1 MKVSFIAVIVVSK
14 IVHSFYC
21 QVVLRS
27 NSNLDD
33 KGIDNRSYKSK
44 TEPLTATPPLRLR
57 QSFTVP

>member
-1 MKVSFIAVIVVSK
+1 MKVSSIAVIVVSK

-33 KGIDNRSYKSK
+33 KEINNRLLKPSYSSYS
-44 TEPLTATPPLRLR
+44 R
-57 QSFTVP
+57 VV